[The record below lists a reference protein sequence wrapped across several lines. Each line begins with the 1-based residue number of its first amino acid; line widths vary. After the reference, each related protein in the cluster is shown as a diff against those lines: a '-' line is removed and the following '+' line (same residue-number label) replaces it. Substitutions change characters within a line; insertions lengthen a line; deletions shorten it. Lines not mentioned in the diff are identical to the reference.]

1 LTKLLIDKKIDFSVA
16 GTSRSTIEFKEKE
29 VKSFYLENEIFDK
42 EIFKHLNSS
51 THILI
56 STPPK
61 MEDVIIK
68 YFYDTLLDNKNLS
81 WLGYLSSTSVYGD
94 HAGGW
99 VTEQSETKATSVTGL
114 QRLEA
119 EKKLLNTNLPVRI
132 FRLSGIYSA
141 ERNVL
146 KRLKQQEVK
155 VVNINNQI
163 FSRIHVE
170 DIAQVLWHSFQ
181 KSKAKDIFNVSD
193 DTPCSYREVVEYA
206 CEKLKIAKPKE
217 ILFEDIPEGQMK
229 DFYRDSKKVS
239 NKKLKSIGVELKYPS
254 YKKGLNSIFNQLD

>member
-1 LTKLLIDKKIDFSVA
+1 
-16 GTSRSTIEFKEKE
+16 
-29 VKSFYLENEIFDK
+29 
-42 EIFKHLNSS
+42 
-51 THILI
+51 
-56 STPPK
+56 
-61 MEDVIIK
+61 M
-68 YFYDTLLDNKNLS
+68 
-81 WLGYLSSTSVYGD
+81 
-94 HAGGW
+94 
-99 VTEQSETKATSVTGL
+99 
-114 QRLEA
+114 
-119 EKKLLNTNLPVRI
+119 LNTNLPARI

-193 DTPCSYREVVEYA
+193 DVPCSYKEVMEYA
-206 CEKLKIAKPKE
+206 CEMLKISKPKE

-229 DFYRDSKKVS
+229 DFYRDSKKVR
-239 NKKLKSIGVELKYPS
+239 NKKLKSIGVKLKYPS
-254 YKKGLNSIFNQLD
+254 YKEGLNSIFNQLD